1 MLLHLLR
8 LLVALLL
15 PRGCVWQS
23 GERRFLL
30 VVPIA
35 ITLTVFL
42 LSARFNIVLFR
53 VRKIDPLFRAL
64 PTQIRETGE
73 LREDITAT
81 AAIRGVVLCAGM

>member
-30 VVPIA
+30 VVPIP

-42 LSARFNIVLFR
+42 ARFNIILFR
-53 VRKIDPLFRAL
+53 VCKIDPLFRAL
-64 PTQIRETGE
+64 LIQIRETSE
-73 LREDITAT
+73 LREDITTT
-81 AAIRGVVLCAGM
+81 AAVRDVVLCAGM